1 MLVLVH
7 YVLFTAW
14 ACPGV
19 LYVVLADR
27 KKMKWRYFF
36 PPGSP
41 LLVVANIFASQ
52 VFLFLSIF
60 LYVHFDSYSNLIP
73 GIS

>member
-1 MLVLVH
+1 
-7 YVLFTAW
+7 
-14 ACPGV
+14 
-19 LYVVLADR
+19 
-27 KKMKWRYFF
+27 MKWRYFF